1 MTTLMQDLKYGVRML
16 LAKPGFTAVAV
27 LTLALGIGAT
37 TAIFSVVNTVLLR
50 ALPYAHSDRM
60 VRVYTEFPNFPDG
73 GLRRFWAS
81 APEYLDI
88 RREAKSWDSMDGWV
102 NSGVNLA
109 GQADPVRA
117 TASFITGGLLPSLG
131 VSPLLGRAITPA
143 DDDPAAPLTADIS
156 YGLWQR
162 AFGGDPHIVGRETLL
177 NGRKGTIIGVMPK
190 DFHFPPGEVDAPEV
204 WVPLQIDP
212 AKPGGRASHFLSLLG
227 RLRPGVSLTQAQ
239 SELDALVQEWGKLDT
254 MKAHYL
260 SPKNHPLVS
269 YPFQEEIVRG
279 VRSALLMLLG
289 AVALVLLIACVNVAI
304 LLLVRAEGRQRE
316 VAIRSAMGAGLARLV
331 RQFVTEGVILSLPGA
346 VLGLALAYIGLGLV
360 KTTAAISIPR
370 ASEIDIDPRVLL
382 FALAISVLTGVFF
395 GMAPLAHLAVSN
407 LHEALKAAGGATTA
421 AAGAKRFR
429 HGLVVVEL
437 ALALMLLIATGLMVR
452 AFWKLQEVDAG
463 FDPHHV
469 LTMRVALPGSVY
481 GDNAKVLSFWT
492 RLQDRIS
499 SLPGVKA
506 GAIATGLPPL
516 RQLNAN
522 DTQIENFVQ
531 VKGGPIQN
539 VDFWQIV
546 TKDYFK
552 AAGVRLIEGRLF
564 DERDGPGAPDVAI
577 VNQTMART
585 FWNHRSPVGRRVRPG
600 FTDPWC
606 TVVGVVAD
614 VKNAGLDKPAGT
626 ELYLPFNQPQGLG
639 NNRFSIVVRS
649 AGDLTSL
656 IGAVRREVRDLDPT
670 IPVANVR
677 TMDEVMSAAQSR
689 PRFLTALLTLFS
701 SVALILAAVGI
712 YGVIAY
718 SVAQRTKEF
727 GLRMALGAERG
738 DLLKLVVGQG
748 LILVAAGVLLGLGGA
763 LSFTRFLSSLLYGV
777 RPTDPITFSVVPL
790 VLGAV
795 ALLASYL
802 PARRATKVDPMVA
815 LRYE

>member
-1 MTTLMQDLKYGVRML
+1 MATLMQDLKYGARML

-50 ALPYAHSDRM
+50 PLPYAHSDRL

-88 RREAKSWDSMDGWV
+88 KREAKSWDSVDGWV

-117 TASFITGGLLPSLG
+117 TASFLTGGLLPSLG

-162 AFGGDPHIVGRETLL
+162 AFGGDPHIIGREALL
-177 NGRKGTIIGVMPK
+177 NGRKATIIGVMPK
-190 DFHFPPGEVDAPEV
+190 DFHFPPGEVDTPDV
-204 WVPLQIDP
+204 WVPIQIDP
-212 AKPGGRASHFLSLLG
+212 AKPGSRSSHFLSLLG
-227 RLRPGVSLTQAQ
+227 RLKPGVTITQAQ

-254 MKAHYL
+254 MNAHYL

-269 YPFQEEIVRG
+269 YPFQEEVVRG

-289 AVALVLLIACVNVAI
+289 AVALVLLIACVNVAN

-316 VAIRSAMGAGLARLV
+316 VAIRSAMGAGIARLV
-331 RQFVTEGVILSLPGA
+331 RQFVTEGVILSLLGA
-346 VLGLALAYIGLGLV
+346 TLGLALAYGGLHLV

-370 ASEIDIDPRVLL
+370 ATEIGIDPRVLL
-382 FALAISVLTGVFF
+382 FTLALSVFTGVFF
-395 GMAPLAHLAVSN
+395 GMAPLFHLVVSN
-407 LHEALKAAGGATTA
+407 LHEALKSAGGATTVGA
-421 AAGAKRFR
+421 EAKRFR

-437 ALALMLLIATGLMVR
+437 ALALMLLIGTGLMVR

-469 LTMRVALPGSVY
+469 LTMSVALPGAVY

-546 TKDYFK
+546 TKDYFQ

-564 DERDGPGAPDVAI
+564 DERDGPGAPNVAI

-585 FWNHRSPVGRRVRPG
+585 FWNHQSPIGRRVRPG

-606 TVVGVVAD
+606 TVIGVVAD

-639 NNRFSIVVRS
+639 NNRFSILVRS
-649 AGDLTSL
+649 VGDPTSL
-656 IGAVRREVRDLDPT
+656 IGGLRHEVRDLDPAL
-670 IPVANVR
+670 PVANVR
-677 TMDEVMSAAQSR
+677 TMDEVMTAAQSR
-689 PRFLTALLTLFS
+689 PRFLTTLLTLFS
-701 SVALILAAVGI
+701 SAALILAAVGI

-748 LILVAAGVLLGLGGA
+748 LILVGAGVLLGLGGA

-790 VLGAV
+790 ILGAV